1 MAEKIQPLRWTLTT
15 VKQEIEEKKPP
26 KLPIPPLL
34 VTARPAKKPKKRKS
48 VEEKAATK
56 RALEKA
62 RAQTR
67 VNVGAAFQRWRQLRD
82 QMGLKSDAKVA
93 DFLLD
98 SYEKNPSTTLP
109 KDRSKRPPPQ
119 HVSTIVSESLIDRDH
134 NTTDEEEASDAAFNH
149 KVHSNS
155 STGSSSGNT
164 EHLDIKK
171 EQMEFWEN
179 KVGNQLCG
187 QQQSD
192 IIAVV
197 VKSEDDEEKP
207 VTQLTEVN
215 VKEEPQTCSSADV
228 IKKEEPEDNYEQQ
241 TETS

>member
-1 MAEKIQPLRWTLTT
+1 MAEASMKFKTAS
-15 VKQEIEEKKPP
+15 EE
-26 KLPIPPLL
+26 
-34 VTARPAKKPKKRKS
+34 AKKRKR
-48 VEEKAATK
+48 E
-56 RALEKA
+56 RDHA
-62 RAQTR
+62 RGKTR
-67 VNVGAAFQRWRQLRD
+67 VELGKEFARWRRMKEEAGCKTDSLF
-82 QMGLKSDAKVA
+82 ST
-93 DFLLD
+93 LLLNC
-98 SYEKNPSTTLP
+98 YEKNPSTTLP

>member
-1 MAEKIQPLRWTLTT
+1 MAEQQPSAIAPFATT
-15 VKQEIEEKKPP
+15 AYMAETTSKKR
-26 KLPIPPLL
+26 
-34 VTARPAKKPKKRKS
+34 RPEGRKPKKKELYRARDKS
-48 VEEKAATK
+48 RINIGVD
-56 RALEKA
+56 
-62 RAQTR
+62 
-67 VNVGAAFQRWRQLRD
+67 FQRWRELRD
-82 QMGLKSDAKVA
+82 LKGLKTDAELA
-93 DFLLD
+93 TFLLD
-98 SYEKNPSTTLP
+98 CYEKNPSSFQLP
-109 KDRSKRPPPQ
+109 KRREKRPPNQ
-119 HVSTIVSESLIDRDH
+119 RVSTIVSESLVDRDH
-134 NTTDEEEASDAAFNH
+134 NTTDNTTCTFNH

-164 EHLDIKK
+164 EHLYIKK
-171 EQMEFWEN
+171 EQVEFWEN
-179 KVGNQLCG
+179 QAGYQLCG

-207 VTQLTEVN
+207 VTQLTEAN